1 MLFCFDMVRPVLIC
15 FLFLLQCID
24 LYSGGISEAEDKV
37 LLRIGE
43 ENIYLSEFNAMY
55 DNVSNFRDCSRSE
68 YFYYF
73 LTYKLKVYDAER
85 LGLDSVSDVE
95 KMRVNLKTELLHPDS
110 YGNDE
115 KQVRLLTYRVRQDE
129 ELDNGIA
136 GMKDICSKLE
146 TGVKVDDICRNLSD
160 SRFSCISVTDETFLL
175 NEIKE
180 ELGKIKG
187 TGHSLPFVSPEGV
200 HVVVKCI
207 PEVKKFRWE
216 DKADDALL
224 AAAWDKYYSD
234 NMQNYSEDD
243 LKVFFKANKKRY
255 RWELPHYKGAVIHCK
270 SRKYAR
276 KIKKEL
282 RRHSQEEWSDILYG
296 IGKKDSRYDAV
307 MQTGLFSIGE
317 NEYIDK
323 LVFKCGNYKPVDGYP
338 YSFVVGKCLD
348 YMPDSYKDVY
358 DIVVQDYILKR
369 KELYFERLEREF
381 RVEKYIDVLKTVNSD
396 GSN

>member
-1 MLFCFDMVRPVLIC
+1 M
-15 FLFLLQCID
+15 D
-24 LYSGGISEAEDKV
+24 LYSGGIPDAEDKV
-37 LLRIGE
+37 LLRIGG

-55 DNVSNFRDCSRSE
+55 DNVSNFRDCSRRE

-85 LGLDSVSDVE
+85 LGLDSVSYGE
-95 KMRVNLKTELLHPDS
+95 RMRVNIKTELLHPDS

-115 KQVRLLTYRVRQDE
+115 KQVRILTYRVRQDE

-136 GMKDICSKLE
+136 VMKDICSKLD
-146 TGVKVDDICRNLSD
+146 TGVKVDDICRDVSD
-160 SRFSCISVTDETFLL
+160 SRFSCIPVTDEAFLL
-175 NEIKE
+175 DEVKE
-180 ELGKIKG
+180 EPGKIKG

-216 DKADDALL
+216 DKADEALL

-234 NMQNYSEDD
+234 KMQNCSESD
-243 LKVFFKANKKRY
+243 LKSFFKANRKRY

-282 RRHSQEEWSDILYG
+282 RRHPLDEWNDVLSG
-296 IGKKDSRYDAV
+296 IGKKDSRYNAV
-307 MQTGLFSIGE
+307 MQTGLFCIGE

-323 LVFKCGNYKPVDGYP
+323 LVFKCGNCKPVDGYP

-358 DIVVQDYILKR
+358 DIVVHDYILKR
-369 KELYFERLEREF
+369 KELYFESLEREF

>member
-1 MLFCFDMVRPVLIC
+1 M
-15 FLFLLQCID
+15 
-24 LYSGGISEAEDKV
+24 
-37 LLRIGE
+37 
-43 ENIYLSEFNAMY
+43 
-55 DNVSNFRDCSRSE
+55 
-68 YFYYF
+68 
-73 LTYKLKVYDAER
+73 
-85 LGLDSVSDVE
+85 
-95 KMRVNLKTELLHPDS
+95 
-110 YGNDE
+110 
-115 KQVRLLTYRVRQDE
+115 
-129 ELDNGIA
+129 
-136 GMKDICSKLE
+136 
-146 TGVKVDDICRNLSD
+146 
-160 SRFSCISVTDETFLL
+160 
-175 NEIKE
+175 
-180 ELGKIKG
+180 
-187 TGHSLPFVSPEGV
+187 
-200 HVVVKCI
+200 VVKCI
-207 PEVKKFRWE
+207 PEVKEFRWE

-243 LKVFFKANKKRY
+243 LKGFFKANKKRY

-282 RRHSQEEWSDILYG
+282 RRHPLEEWSDILSG

-307 MQTGLFSIGE
+307 MQTGLFCIGE

-323 LVFKCGNYKPVDGYP
+323 LAFKCGNCKPVDGYP
-338 YSFVVGKCLD
+338 YSFVVGRCLD